1 MVDIVSTGKERVL
14 TADDTFGIRTGRYPV
29 CIECLDR
36 NGGSGVLCVALGER
50 LRVLGYGTGRSAMH
64 FSFDRKRT
72 YLLDSPFSECPTKI
86 EKAEA
91 RANNKAVK
99 DNDCEY
105 TSYKSLAEQD
115 K

>member
-50 LRVLGYGTGRSAMH
+50 LRVLGYGTGRNALH